1 MVAAPLGEA
10 AAGGRQ
16 SSRPSRAEYGS
27 DYIVELLRALDV
39 PYCAFNPGASF
50 RGVHDSLVNFDP
62 EDARRPGV
70 IQVCHEEISV
80 ALAHGY
86 YRATGRPMV
95 AIAHDV
101 VGLQHATMAI
111 FNAWV
116 DRAPVL
122 VLGGTGPMDSTQR
135 RPWIDWIHTAN
146 VQGNLVR
153 DYVKF
158 DDQPATLLAVSDSLF
173 RAYRTMLVEPPGPVY
188 VCLDTTVQ
196 EQEAPQGL
204 RVPDPGP
211 FVETSRPGADLT
223 ALARAA
229 DLLASAARP
238 AIVAGR
244 VGRHP
249 ESVAHLAAL
258 AEVLGAPVLS
268 TDERYNLPST
278 HPLNLTGASA
288 EMLAEADLVLALDVW
303 DLAHAVQ
310 PRDRGGQNQPALS
323 ASARIVEIKLSDL
336 AVRSWSHDFQ
346 SMMPVDLS
354 ILADTSVCLPELVV
368 LLRQRIGPDAARAGR
383 RSRLE
388 ARHTELRAAWRA
400 EAERRVEEKPVSLA
414 AMADA
419 VWEAIKN
426 DDWVLA
432 YHSHNPWPH
441 RIFDFDAPY
450 RYASGPTGGGVGGG
464 IGIAAGVALAHRGTG
479 RIVVDLQADGD
490 LLYATSAL
498 WTIAHE
504 RLPLLM
510 VMHNNRSYYNS
521 AEHGQRTARRR
532 GRPVENYGIG
542 TGLEDPAVD
551 FATVARGFGI
561 WSEGPIED
569 VTSLRG
575 ALQRALAE
583 VRAGRP
589 ALLDVVTQAR

>member
-1 MVAAPLGEA
+1 MATETLRETP
-10 AAGGRQ
+10 AGGQ
-16 SSRPSRAEYGS
+16 APARPSRAEYGS

-39 PYCAFNPGASF
+39 PYCSFNPGASF

-62 EDARRPGV
+62 EGKGGPGV
-70 IQVCHEEISV
+70 VEVCHEEISV
-80 ALAHGY
+80 AIAHGY
-86 YRATGRPMV
+86 YRATGRPMA

-122 VLGGTGPMDSTQR
+122 VLGGTGPMDTTQR

-153 DYVKF
+153 DFVKF
-158 DDQPATLLAVSDSLF
+158 DDQPATLQAVPDSLF

-188 VCLDTTVQ
+188 VCFDTTVQ
-196 EQEAPQGL
+196 EVAAPEGL
-204 RVPDPGP
+204 TVPDPAP
-211 FVETSRPGADLT
+211 YVQTSRPGADPA

-229 DLLASAARP
+229 DMLAEARRP
-238 AIVAGR
+238 VIVAGR
-244 VGRHP
+244 VGRHR

-258 AEVLGAPVLS
+258 AELLGAPVLS
-268 TDERYNLPST
+268 TDERFNLPST
-278 HPLNLTGASA
+278 HPLNMTGASA
-288 EMLAEADLVLALDVW
+288 EVLADADLVLALDVW
-303 DLAHAVQ
+303 DLAHSIH
-310 PRDRGGQNQPALS
+310 PRDASGQNRSALDGS
-323 ASARIVEIKLSDL
+323 TRIVEIKLSDY

-346 SMMPVDLS
+346 SLLPVDLCV
-354 ILADTSVCLPELVV
+354 LADTSVALPELVT
-368 LLRQRIGPDAARAGR
+368 LLRARLGQDSARDARRAAV
-383 RSRLE
+383 E
-388 ARHTELRAAWRA
+388 ARHAELRDAWRA
-400 EAERRVEEKPVSLA
+400 EADRRADEKPVALA
-414 AMADA
+414 SMAGA
-419 VWEAIKN
+419 VWDAIEN
-426 DDWVLA
+426 EDWVLG

-441 RIFDFDAPY
+441 RIFEFEEPF

-479 RIVVDLQADGD
+479 RVVVDLQADGD
-490 LLYATSAL
+490 LLFATSAL

-521 AEHGQRTARRR
+521 AEHAQRTARRR

-542 TGLEDPAVD
+542 TNLEDPAVD

-569 VTSLRG
+569 VTTLRA

-583 VRAGRP
+583 VKAGRP
-589 ALLDVVTQAR
+589 ALLDVVTQPR